1 MISHYRK
8 HTEWFALELFN
19 FKTFTYIHNLLIS
32 DKPYGQATV
41 DPVDVTVPVGGHV
54 SLTCRAPSESGHP
67 TASWFMWSKDNSD
80 FISNT
85 TTDSLSVTTTEV
97 THSGK
102 YRCTAGNWIGQSDHS
117 DWTTVT
123 VQGE

>member
-1 MISHYRK
+1 M
-8 HTEWFALELFN
+8 N
-19 FKTFTYIHNLLIS
+19 IHQLLPS

-41 DPVDVTVPVGGHV
+41 DRQDITIAVGEQV

-67 TASWFMWSKDNSD
+67 TASWFTWSKDNSD
-80 FISNT
+80 FSSN
-85 TTDSLSVTTTEV
+85 TTDSLRLTPTDVTE
-97 THSGK
+97 SAK

>member
-1 MISHYRK
+1 M
-8 HTEWFALELFN
+8 TTN
-19 FKTFTYIHNLLIS
+19 TYYLSS

-41 DPVDVTVPVGGHV
+41 APEDVTVAVGGQV

-85 TTDSLSVTTTEV
+85 TGALNLTQPNVTD
-97 THSGK
+97 SGK